1 MALSFLS
8 LLYLQVSYI
17 EEMVKMRRGQFEEN
31 VNRSL
36 VQSVRNLELVETK
49 KYLEADVAATE
60 RAARLAEQFNLNKG
74 KGSDDILQQ
83 HHQYTIT
90 SPDGSMYST
99 FEFKTITN
107 RPSSVPKV
115 IISTGKNIPQTSR
128 TLQEIIKER
137 YVYQRALLD
146 EVIYNILYT
155 ASDKPLKER
164 INFKQLDHFIKSEL
178 LNNGLDL
185 PYHFTVT
192 DRDGKEIYR
201 CSDYAYDGEKIYSR
215 LLFENDP
222 PAKMGYVNIFFPT
235 MDDYIFSSV
244 KFMIP
249 SIIFT
254 IVLLITFIFT
264 IYIIFRQKKLTE
276 IKNDFINNMTHEF
289 KTPISTI
296 SLAAQMLNDPA
307 VGKSPVMFKHISG
320 VINDETKRLRFQ
332 VEKVLQMSMFE
343 RQKATLKKKKI
354 DANELVNGVINTFR
368 LKVES
373 CHGTLDAELQAT
385 DPFIFVDEMHFTNV
399 IFNLLDNAVKYK
411 RADVD
416 ISLKVRT
423 WNEANKLHIS
433 VEDNGIGIKKEN
445 LKKIFDKF
453 YRVHTGNLHDVKGF
467 GLGLAYVKKIITDH
481 NGSIRAESELNV
493 GTKFIIVLGD
503 EGVKGYQK
511 GKYDM
516 IVTDVMMPVKDGFS
530 MIQEIK
536 QINSE
541 VPVIFLTAKTMKEDI
556 LEGFKIGADDYI
568 SKPFSME
575 ELTLRIEAIL
585 RRVRGKK
592 VKENTMYNIGN
603 FTFDTQK
610 QLLTIG
616 DKQTKLTTK
625 ESELLSLLCSHA
637 NEILQRDYALKNI
650 WIDDNYFNA
659 RSMDVYI
666 TKLRKH
672 LKADPSIEI
681 INIHGKGYKLITP
694 DEEQQEA

>member
-1 MALSFLS
+1 MKKSTIWILGVVMALSFLS

-49 KYLEADVAATE
+49 KYLEADAAATE
-60 RAARLAEQFNLNKG
+60 RAARLAEQFQIDK
-74 KGSDDILQQ
+74 KKDDGVVE
-83 HHQYTIT
+83 HHQYKIT
-90 SPDGSMYST
+90 APDGTTMYST

-107 RPSSVPKV
+107 RPANVPKV
-115 IISTGKNIPQTSR
+115 IISTGKNIQQTSKA
-128 TLQEIIKER
+128 LQDIIKER

-178 LNNGLDL
+178 LNNGIDL

-201 CSDYAYDGEKIYSR
+201 CSDYVYDGEKIYSR

-222 PAKMGYVNIFFPT
+222 PAKMGFVNIFFPT

-254 IVLLITFIFT
+254 LVLLVTFIFT

-307 VGKSPVMFKHISG
+307 IGKSPTMFKHISG

-343 RQKATLKKKKI
+343 RQKATLKKKEI
-354 DANELVNGVINTFR
+354 DANDLINGVINTFR

-373 CHGTLDAELQAT
+373 CHGTLDAELDAE
-385 DPFIFVDEMHFTNV
+385 DPLIFVDEMHFTNV

-411 RADVD
+411 RSDVD
-416 ISLKVRT
+416 IHLKVRT
-423 WNEANKLHIS
+423 WNESSKLYIS
-433 VEDNGIGIKKEN
+433 VEDNGIGSKKEN

-453 YRVHTGNLHDVKGF
+453 YRVHTGNRHDVKGF

-481 NGSIRAESELNV
+481 NGTIRAESELNV
-493 GTKFIIVLGD
+493 GTKFIIVL
-503 EGVKGYQK
+503 
-511 GKYDM
+511 
-516 IVTDVMMPVKDGFS
+516 PLF
-530 MIQEIK
+530 
-536 QINSE
+536 
-541 VPVIFLTAKTMKEDI
+541 KE
-556 LEGFKIGADDYI
+556 E
-568 SKPFSME
+568 
-575 ELTLRIEAIL
+575 
-585 RRVRGKK
+585 
-592 VKENTMYNIGN
+592 
-603 FTFDTQK
+603 
-610 QLLTIG
+610 
-616 DKQTKLTTK
+616 
-625 ESELLSLLCSHA
+625 
-637 NEILQRDYALKNI
+637 
-650 WIDDNYFNA
+650 
-659 RSMDVYI
+659 
-666 TKLRKH
+666 
-672 LKADPSIEI
+672 
-681 INIHGKGYKLITP
+681 
-694 DEEQQEA
+694 